1 MSERGDRSEYVNLS
15 TPQIDQDTPTEA
27 STAKGGLALSA
38 RRLRTLVLI
47 ALTMPIVLL
56 IRLLRPLALVRVG
69 GLKAVRIGT
78 FAASTEI
85 YLCRRDNDLKGQRIL
100 DLFYLPANVC
110 NSQLAVMWR
119 RALRISPLIRYVS
132 RANRV
137 VPGHKIHTVAFP
149 TDRDTEGL
157 LMKTQ
162 SHLEFTKE
170 EIEAGLTDMS
180 AMGVPPER
188 EIVCFHARDNAY
200 LDLMIPGQAWRYHD
214 YRDSDAQTYV
224 PAMRELVER
233 GYYTL
238 RMGAVVEQPLVSDDE
253 GVIDYATK
261 WRSDFLDIFLSA
273 QCSFFVGCGAGIDM
287 VSKIFR
293 RPWARVNLIP
303 LEGITGTDRD
313 VFIPK
318 TLWLRKERRLLTF
331 RETIETGLG
340 RAGRSQDYE
349 SADVKILNDTPDEIT
364 ALVLDNER
372 KDEGHMERDR

>member
-132 RANRV
+132 RANSV
-137 VPGHKIHTVAFP
+137 VPGH
-149 TDRDTEGL
+149 
-157 LMKTQ
+157 
-162 SHLEFTKE
+162 
-170 EIEAGLTDMS
+170 
-180 AMGVPPER
+180 
-188 EIVCFHARDNAY
+188 
-200 LDLMIPGQAWRYHD
+200 
-214 YRDSDAQTYV
+214 
-224 PAMRELVER
+224 
-233 GYYTL
+233 
-238 RMGAVVEQPLVSDDE
+238 
-253 GVIDYATK
+253 
-261 WRSDFLDIFLSA
+261 
-273 QCSFFVGCGAGIDM
+273 
-287 VSKIFR
+287 
-293 RPWARVNLIP
+293 
-303 LEGITGTDRD
+303 
-313 VFIPK
+313 
-318 TLWLRKERRLLTF
+318 
-331 RETIETGLG
+331 
-340 RAGRSQDYE
+340 
-349 SADVKILNDTPDEIT
+349 
-364 ALVLDNER
+364 
-372 KDEGHMERDR
+372 